1 MHPTFNYFAWNAIE
15 ANQTVAFVKYT
26 IKKWAQTA
34 VMEKQQDLL
43 HLIQMRTL
51 AIRVIQA
58 NVQVPP
64 KKELDVKIKRPILMD
79 DVIYM
84 DKL

>member
-1 MHPTFNYFAWNAIE
+1 MG
-15 ANQTVAFVKYT
+15 
-26 IKKWAQTA
+26 
-34 VMEKQQDLL
+34 KQQDLL
-43 HLIQMRTL
+43 HLIQMRTQAIL
-51 AIRVIQA
+51 AIQA

-64 KKELDVKIKRPILMD
+64 KKEQDVKIKRPIQMD